1 VRAPEA
7 GAVLVHEL
15 GLTRYGMALS
25 LQRRMQRLRAE
36 GAIRDALLITEH
48 EPVITLGRSHP
59 EPSLRVSEE
68 RVGDAGI
75 AIIQVE
81 RGGDITYHGPGQLI
95 VYGIIGL
102 RERGLGALDYLAGL
116 EEAVIRAAGDLG
128 IEAGRSP
135 AGRGVWASGGK
146 MASVGINVRRGVTM
160 HGIAWNVSA
169 DLGNFELINPCGMSD
184 IRMASIS
191 GECGRAVSLAEAA
204 GGFLRQLSA
213 GLGWELER
221 AALPPAMAPEC
232 EEA

>member
-1 VRAPEA
+1 MRAPEA

-135 AGRGVWASGGK
+135 AGRGVWQVAGK
-146 MASVGINVRRGVTM
+146 WPR
-160 HGIAWNVSA
+160 WVS
-169 DLGNFELINPCGMSD
+169 MS
-184 IRMASIS
+184 
-191 GECGRAVSLAEAA
+191 A
-204 GGFLRQLSA
+204 GG
-213 GLGWELER
+213 
-221 AALPPAMAPEC
+221 
-232 EEA
+232 